1 MKVKVWFFI
10 GMSLLFEIG
19 GDIFVKLSSNSNS
32 KKFILTLLTFAS
44 YNVMLLFWLLA
55 VRIDKNITVPGTV
68 WLMAGEVL
76 LVILGVFFFKEAI
89 TVKQYIG
96 IFFALIA
103 LFLLSY

>member
-1 MKVKVWFFI
+1 MKKTVWLFI
-10 GMSLLFEIG
+10 SLSLLFEIG
-19 GDIFVKLSSNSNS
+19 GDIFIKLSSNLNS

-44 YNVMLLFWLLA
+44 YNIMLLFWLLA

-76 LVILGVFFFKEAI
+76 LVILGVFFFKEVI

-103 LFLLSY
+103 LFLLS